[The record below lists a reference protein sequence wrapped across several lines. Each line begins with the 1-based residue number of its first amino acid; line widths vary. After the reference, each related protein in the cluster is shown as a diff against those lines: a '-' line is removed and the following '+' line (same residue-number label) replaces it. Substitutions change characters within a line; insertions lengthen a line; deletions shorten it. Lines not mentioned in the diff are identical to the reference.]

1 MCRTPEE
8 HVIDG
13 QRTALL
19 LRDVSSALVFLHRTE
34 DDVHLFQTATL
45 RLGDK
50 PGGFGVQ
57 INYWCKIKGQQQY
70 EKTYREKT
78 AMPPMLIVA
87 NMRKSL

>member
-1 MCRTPEE
+1 MLC
-8 HVIDG
+8 
-13 QRTALL
+13 
-19 LRDVSSALVFLHRTE
+19 DVHSALVSLHHAE
-34 DDVHLFQTATL
+34 DDVRLFQTATL